1 MRSGRRGARCPS
13 RPATRTTKLSE
24 AAVEAADG
32 EEEAAACPPTIP
44 LSRRPRMRCPSTRR
58 DRALRSS
65 DQSKYLSSGRRRRKG
80 RRGKCEVERRRGR
93 AVGEEAADAAAV
105 VEEEEAVVVEE
116 EEVVAAEGAVAV
128 EEAVAVEG
136 AVAVGEAVAVEGAVV
151 VEEENSALNLFFI
164 AYYIFLFI
172 SDKT

>member
-1 MRSGRRGARCPS
+1 M
-13 RPATRTTKLSE
+13 TRTMKLSE

-32 EEEAAACPPTIP
+32 GEEAAACLPTIP

-65 DQSKYLSSGRRRRKG
+65 GQSKYLSSGRRRRKG

-105 VEEEEAVVVEE
+105 V
-116 EEVVAAEGAVAV
+116 
-128 EEAVAVEG
+128 
-136 AVAVGEAVAVEGAVV
+136 
-151 VEEENSALNLFFI
+151 
-164 AYYIFLFI
+164 
-172 SDKT
+172 